1 MCGDGVASFLNA
13 TLTAG
18 RGVFFVDRKQER
30 RKTPTKIINKTTEIM
45 VMEMYAKATR
55 SDAMM
60 LFGAE
65 HPSKERARGVPVY
78 RSRVQETHVTLTL
91 GTERF

>member
-1 MCGDGVASFLNA
+1 
-13 TLTAG
+13 
-18 RGVFFVDRKQER
+18 
-30 RKTPTKIINKTTEIM
+30 M